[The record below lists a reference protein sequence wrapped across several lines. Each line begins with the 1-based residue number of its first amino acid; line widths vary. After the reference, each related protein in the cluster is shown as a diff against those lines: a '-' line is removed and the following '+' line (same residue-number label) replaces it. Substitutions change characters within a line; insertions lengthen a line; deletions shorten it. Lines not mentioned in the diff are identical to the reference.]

1 MLDAPEHRNGSKD
14 QPRKKLN
21 MGAEISKFGAVA
33 RDLVVDLP
41 APRRAVGGAESY
53 ISFCMAQKFVVECAR
68 SYTTVGTVTGP
79 EPPTTQFKSASIKN
93 IAMSRNCAIVLA
105 ICGLAAVTLP
115 GSSAQALSSQYDT
128 SASADS
134 RNNWDAFGGL
144 YALLAQHDAL
154 GGHAL
159 ARKSVR
165 SPSRRLRFGRRS
177 DPDMPPQTPL
187 DEMDELLSLRESRTP
202 VRLRFGRRSDEHAT
216 PHVFPQEV
224 PAPLP
229 DSLEQD
235 ALLSLRDARSPV
247 RLRYGRR
254 SDEHAVPHIF
264 PQE

>member
-1 MLDAPEHRNGSKD
+1 
-14 QPRKKLN
+14 
-21 MGAEISKFGAVA
+21 
-33 RDLVVDLP
+33 
-41 APRRAVGGAESY
+41 
-53 ISFCMAQKFVVECAR
+53 
-68 SYTTVGTVTGP
+68 
-79 EPPTTQFKSASIKN
+79 
-93 IAMSRNCAIVLA
+93 MSRNCAIVLA

-216 PHVFPQEV
+216 PHVFPQE
-224 PAPLP
+224 
-229 DSLEQD
+229 EQD
-235 ALLSLRDARSPV
+235 RSVRAPSM
-247 RLRYGRR
+247 RLRFGRR
-254 SDEHAVPHIF
+254 SDNNMFLMPYESALPKEVKAGSAEEDR
-264 PQE
+264 QD

>member
-1 MLDAPEHRNGSKD
+1 
-14 QPRKKLN
+14 
-21 MGAEISKFGAVA
+21 
-33 RDLVVDLP
+33 
-41 APRRAVGGAESY
+41 
-53 ISFCMAQKFVVECAR
+53 
-68 SYTTVGTVTGP
+68 
-79 EPPTTQFKSASIKN
+79 
-93 IAMSRNCAIVLA
+93 MSRNCAIVLA

-264 PQE
+264 PQEEQDRSVRAPSMRLRFGRRSDNNMFLMPYESALPKEVKAGSAEEDRQD

>member
-1 MLDAPEHRNGSKD
+1 
-14 QPRKKLN
+14 
-21 MGAEISKFGAVA
+21 
-33 RDLVVDLP
+33 
-41 APRRAVGGAESY
+41 
-53 ISFCMAQKFVVECAR
+53 
-68 SYTTVGTVTGP
+68 
-79 EPPTTQFKSASIKN
+79 
-93 IAMSRNCAIVLA
+93 MSRNCAIMLA
-105 ICGLAAVTLP
+105 MCGLAAATLR
-115 GSSAQALSSQYDT
+115 GSSAQVLASQYDT
-128 SASADS
+128 SAAAADS

-187 DEMDELLSLRESRTP
+187 DEMDELLSLRETRTP
-202 VRLRFGRRSDEHAT
+202 VRLRFGRRSEEHAI

-224 PAPLP
+224 HSPLT

-235 ALLSLRDARSPV
+235 ELLSLREARSPL
-247 RLRYGRR
+247 RLRFGRR

-264 PQE
+264 PQEEQDRSVRAPSMRLRFGRRSDNNMFLMPYESTLPKEVKAGSAEDDRQD